1 MDYKKFRNTL
11 KEKGINL
18 FDPEYRVSYN
28 NILNLYEITEKDN
41 QYKCPFTI
49 IQSGGNDDII
59 NLLNY
64 INKNDYYNAKNILK

>member
-1 MDYKKFRNTL
+1 MDYKQFRNTL

-41 QYKCPFTI
+41 QYECPFTI